1 MSLNRSTKAS
11 NQASAMASLQKE
23 VTYPLTLI
31 PDYLT
36 FEDASNQI
44 KTSVTLSNETNDRIA
59 FRVRTNAPKGNVSF
73 RLAGL

>member
-1 MSLNRSTKAS
+1 
-11 NQASAMASLQKE
+11 MASLQKE